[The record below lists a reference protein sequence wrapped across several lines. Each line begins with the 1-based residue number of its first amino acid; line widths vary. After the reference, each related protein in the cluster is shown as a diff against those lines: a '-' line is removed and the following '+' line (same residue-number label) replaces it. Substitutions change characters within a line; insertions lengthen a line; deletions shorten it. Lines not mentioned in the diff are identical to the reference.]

1 MSTAQKDGEGNGE
14 IKQVLEM
21 LKGLT
26 MRMDRIEQQ
35 KLKTEIAFEYELAY
49 GDPLRDPSKGHSR
62 GGYGRGDERTDAN
75 MNSIK
80 FKIPPFQGRND
91 PDAYLE

>member
-14 IKQVLEM
+14 MKQVLEM

-35 KLKTEIAFEYELAY
+35 QLKTEIASEYELAY
-49 GDPLRDPSKGHSR
+49 GDPPRERSEGHSR
-62 GGYGRGDERTDAN
+62 RGYGRGGERADVN

-80 FKIPPFQGRND
+80 FKIPPFQGCND